1 MLRGL
6 EPPRTLRGRAKT
18 PLFRQKPKIA
28 YFCDDAPLVPALN
41 H

>member
-6 EPPRTLRGRAKT
+6 EPPRSLRGRAKS
-18 PLFRQKPKIA
+18 PLFRLNAKIA
-28 YFCDDAPLVPALN
+28 DFCDDAPPVPALN